1 MNTILT
7 VVLGADDGF
16 AVSVDGAAPQDYDD
30 GSLELGATVDPYSVS
45 QKKSPPPYGFLK
57 FFPNGWEFL
66 INVLHTYYTIISTL
80 DYKFLFKY
88 LQL

>member
-1 MNTILT
+1 LT
-7 VVLGADDGF
+7 KSASHIYLQASKRY
-16 AVSVDGAAPQDYDD
+16 AWQ
-30 GSLELGATVDPYSVS
+30 ATRKASEAHLQCES
-45 QKKSPPPYGFLK
+45 KKIPPYGFLN

-66 INVLHTYYTIISTL
+66 INFVHTYYANISTL